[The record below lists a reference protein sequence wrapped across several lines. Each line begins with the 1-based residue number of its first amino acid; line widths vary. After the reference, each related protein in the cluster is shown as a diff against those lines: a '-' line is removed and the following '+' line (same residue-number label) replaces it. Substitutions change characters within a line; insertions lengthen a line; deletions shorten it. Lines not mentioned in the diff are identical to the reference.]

1 MTNIHQKR
9 NQLINFEI
17 NKKQTIMS
25 CNTELIA
32 DVINDCT
39 KRPTKGIYP
48 TAWIMPFAGRA
59 YSLKTVI
66 GENPAVYNE
75 IEQLTAPALNFYKI
89 EAEKFALNVGS
100 ELVTSEVKKN
110 GFIHKFT
117 GILSQVG
124 NKMLDTMDGIIVI
137 VKKGDAYMCYG
148 LQNGLWKSAQSRMA
162 NDNSG
167 LVTVEFASRPDMEDD
182 YSEYFF
188 NFGDLDYGDK
198 SLTAQSIELLLSIC
212 ASTGFALSIDI
223 SSGTNAAI
231 GTWSAQ
237 AVADKAA
244 IILNGGTVTN
254 NV

>member
-1 MTNIHQKR
+1 
-9 NQLINFEI
+9 
-17 NKKQTIMS
+17 MS

-39 KRPTKGIYP
+39 KRPTRGIYP
-48 TAWIMPFAGRA
+48 TAWVMPFEGRE
-59 YSLKTVI
+59 YLLKTVI

-89 EAEKFALNVGS
+89 GAEKFALNVGS

-124 NKMLDTMDGIIVI
+124 NKLLDTMDGIIVI

-167 LVTVEFASRPDMEDD
+167 LMTVEFASRADMEED

-188 NFGDLDYGDK
+188 NFGELDYSGK
-198 SLTAQSIELLLSIC
+198 SMTADTIELLLSIC
-212 ASTGFALSIDI
+212 ASTNFSLGIDI
-223 SSGTNAAI
+223 SGGTNAAI

-244 IILNGGTVTN
+244 IIFNGGNVTN

>member
-1 MTNIHQKR
+1 
-9 NQLINFEI
+9 
-17 NKKQTIMS
+17 MS

-39 KRPTKGIYP
+39 KRPTRGIYP
-48 TAWIMPFAGRA
+48 TAWVMPFEGRE
-59 YSLKTVI
+59 YLLKTEI
-66 GENPAVYNE
+66 AENPPIYNE

-89 EAEKFALNVGS
+89 GAEKFALNVGS

-137 VKKGDAYMCYG
+137 VKKGDNYMCYG

-162 NDNSG
+162 NENSG
-167 LVTVEFASRPDMEDD
+167 LVTVEFASRADMEED

-188 NFGDLDYGDK
+188 NFGELDYSGK
-198 SLTAQSIELLLSIC
+198 SMTADTIELLLSIC
-212 ASTGFALSIDI
+212 ASTNFNLEIDI
-223 SSGTNAAI
+223 SGGTNAAI

>member
-1 MTNIHQKR
+1 
-9 NQLINFEI
+9 
-17 NKKQTIMS
+17 MS

-39 KRPTKGIYP
+39 KRPTRGIYP
-48 TAWIMPFAGRA
+48 TAWVMPFAGRE
-59 YSLKTVI
+59 YLLKTEI

-89 EAEKFALNVGS
+89 GAEKFALNVGS

-124 NKMLDTMDGIIVI
+124 NKLLDTMDGVIVI
-137 VKKGDAYMCYG
+137 VKKDSKYMCYG
-148 LQNGLWKSAQSRMA
+148 LQNGLWKTTQSRMA
-162 NDNSG
+162 NENSG
-167 LVTVEFASRPDMEDD
+167 LVTVEFASRPDMEED

-188 NFGDLDYGDK
+188 NFGELDYSGK
-198 SLTAQSIELLLSIC
+198 SITADTIELLLSIC
-212 ASTGFALSIDI
+212 ASTGFSLGIDI
-223 SSGTNAAI
+223 SGGTSAAI

-244 IILNGGTVTN
+244 IILNGGTVIN

>member
-1 MTNIHQKR
+1 
-9 NQLINFEI
+9 
-17 NKKQTIMS
+17 MS
-25 CNTELIA
+25 CNTDLIA

-39 KRPTKGIYP
+39 KRPTRGIYP
-48 TAWIMPFAGRA
+48 TAWVMPFAGRE
-59 YSLKTVI
+59 YTLKTVI
-66 GENPAVYNE
+66 GEDPAIYNE

-110 GFIHKFT
+110 GFTHKFT

-124 NKMLDTMDGIIVI
+124 NKMLDTMDGVIVI
-137 VKKGDAYMCYG
+137 VKKGEKYMCYG

-162 NDNSG
+162 NENSG
-167 LVTVEFASRPDMEDD
+167 LVTVEFASRADMEED

-188 NFGDLDYGDK
+188 NFGELDYSGK
-198 SLTAQSIELLLSIC
+198 SMTADTIELLLSIC
-212 ASTGFALSIDI
+212 ASTGFSLGINI
-223 SSGTNAAI
+223 SGGTNAAI

>member
-1 MTNIHQKR
+1 MRCSTN
-9 NQLINFEI
+9 
-17 NKKQTIMS
+17 
-25 CNTELIA
+25 LIA

-39 KRPTKGIYP
+39 KRPTRGIYP
-48 TAWIMPFAGRA
+48 TAWVMPFAGRE
-59 YSLKTVI
+59 YLLKTKI
-66 GENPAVYNE
+66 GENPPIYNE

-100 ELVTSEVKKN
+100 ELVASEVKKN

-137 VKKGDAYMCYG
+137 VKKGDVYMCYG
-148 LQNGLWKSAQSRMA
+148 LQNGLWKSAQSRMS

-167 LVTVEFASRPDMEDD
+167 LMTVEFASRPDMEED

-188 NFGDLDYGDK
+188 NFGELDYSGK
-198 SLTAQSIELLLSIC
+198 SLTAQSIELILSIC
-212 ASTGFALSIDI
+212 ASHDYILGIDLSGG
-223 SSGTNAAI
+223 SNAAI

-237 AVADKAA
+237 AVADKAR
-244 IILNGGTVTN
+244 IIATDGTVTN

>member
-1 MTNIHQKR
+1 
-9 NQLINFEI
+9 
-17 NKKQTIMS
+17 MS

-39 KRPTKGIYP
+39 KRPTRGIYP
-48 TAWIMPFAGRA
+48 TAWVMPFEGRE
-59 YSLKTVI
+59 YLLKTVI

-89 EAEKFALNVGS
+89 GAEKFALNVGS

-167 LVTVEFASRPDMEDD
+167 LMTVEFASRPDMEED

-188 NFGDLDYGDK
+188 GEDMVYQYSGK
-198 SLTAQSIELLLSIC
+198 SLTAQSIELIFSI
-212 ASTGFALSIDI
+212 AALCLEPLDIDV
-223 SSGTNAAI
+223 SGGTSAAI

-237 AVADKAA
+237 ALADKV
-244 IILNGGTVTN
+244 IVVNNGAMVTN
-254 NV
+254 NE

>member
-1 MTNIHQKR
+1 
-9 NQLINFEI
+9 
-17 NKKQTIMS
+17 MS

-39 KRPTKGIYP
+39 KRPTRGIYP
-48 TAWIMPFAGRA
+48 TAWVMPFEGRE
-59 YSLKTVI
+59 YLLKTVI
-66 GENPAVYNE
+66 GEDPAIYNE

-89 EAEKFALNVGS
+89 GAEKFALNVGS

-167 LVTVEFASRPDMEDD
+167 LMTVEFASRPDMEED

-188 NFGDLDYGDK
+188 NFGELDYSGK
-198 SLTAQSIELLLSIC
+198 SMTADTIELLLSIC
-212 ASTGFALSIDI
+212 ASTSFRSEIDF
-223 SSGTNAAI
+223 SGGTNAAI

-244 IILNGGTVTN
+244 IILNGGAVTN

>member
-1 MTNIHQKR
+1 
-9 NQLINFEI
+9 
-17 NKKQTIMS
+17 MS

-39 KRPTKGIYP
+39 KRPTRGIYP
-48 TAWIMPFAGRA
+48 TAWVMPFEGRE
-59 YSLKTVI
+59 YTLKTVI

-75 IEQLTAPALNFYKI
+75 IEQLTDPALNFYKI
-89 EAEKFALNVGS
+89 GAEKFALNVGS

-124 NKMLDTMDGIIVI
+124 NKMLDTVDGIIVI

-167 LVTVEFASRPDMEDD
+167 LMTVEFASRPDMEED

-188 NFGDLDYGDK
+188 NFGELDYSGK

-212 ASTGFALSIDI
+212 ASTSFSLGIDI
-223 SSGTNAAI
+223 SGGTNAAI
-231 GTWSAQ
+231 DTWSAQ
-237 AVADKAA
+237 TVADKAA

>member
-1 MTNIHQKR
+1 
-9 NQLINFEI
+9 
-17 NKKQTIMS
+17 MS

-39 KRPTKGIYP
+39 KRPTRGIYP
-48 TAWIMPFAGRA
+48 TAWVMPFAGLEYA
-59 YSLKTVI
+59 LKTVI

-89 EAEKFALNVGS
+89 GAEKFALNVGS

-167 LVTVEFASRPDMEDD
+167 LMTVEFASRADMEED

-188 NFGDLDYGDK
+188 NFGELDYSGK
-198 SLTAQSIELLLSIC
+198 SMTADTIELLLSIC
-212 ASTGFALSIDI
+212 ASTNFNLEIDI
-223 SSGTNAAI
+223 SGGTNAVI

-254 NV
+254 NL

>member
-1 MTNIHQKR
+1 
-9 NQLINFEI
+9 
-17 NKKQTIMS
+17 MS

-39 KRPTKGIYP
+39 KRPTRGIYP
-48 TAWIMPFAGRA
+48 TAWVMPFEGRE
-59 YSLKTVI
+59 YLLKTVI

-89 EAEKFALNVGS
+89 GAEKFALNVGS

-162 NDNSG
+162 NENSG
-167 LVTVEFASRPDMEDD
+167 LVTVEFASRPDMEED

-188 NFGDLDYGDK
+188 NLNVIIDYSGK
-198 SLTAQSIELLLSIC
+198 SLTAQSIELILSILVSNNS
-212 ASTGFALSIDI
+212 AYEIDI
-223 SSGTNAAI
+223 SGGINAAI

-237 AVADKAA
+237 ALADK
-244 IILNGGTVTN
+244 IRLVSNGGIVTN

>member
-1 MTNIHQKR
+1 
-9 NQLINFEI
+9 
-17 NKKQTIMS
+17 MS

-39 KRPTKGIYP
+39 KRPTRGIYP
-48 TAWIMPFAGRA
+48 TAWVMPFEGRE
-59 YSLKTVI
+59 YLLKTVI

-89 EAEKFALNVGS
+89 GAEKFALNVGS

-167 LVTVEFASRPDMEDD
+167 LMTVEFASRADMEED

-188 NFGDLDYGDK
+188 NFVELDYSGK
-198 SLTAQSIELLLSIC
+198 SMTADTIELLLSIC
-212 ASTGFALSIDI
+212 ASTGFSLGIDI
-223 SSGTNAAI
+223 SGGTNAAI

>member
-1 MTNIHQKR
+1 
-9 NQLINFEI
+9 
-17 NKKQTIMS
+17 MS
-25 CNTELIA
+25 CSTNLIA

-48 TAWIMPFAGRA
+48 TAWVMPFAGRE
-59 YSLKTVI
+59 YLLKTEI
-66 GENPAVYNE
+66 SENPAVYNE

-167 LVTVEFASRPDMEDD
+167 LVTVEFASRPDMEED

-188 NFGDLDYGDK
+188 NFGELDYSGK
-198 SLTAQSIELLLSIC
+198 SMTADTIELLLSIC
-212 ASTGFALSIDI
+212 ASTSFSLGIDI
-223 SSGTNAAI
+223 SGGTNAAI

>member
-1 MTNIHQKR
+1 
-9 NQLINFEI
+9 
-17 NKKQTIMS
+17 MS

-39 KRPTKGIYP
+39 KRPTRGIYP
-48 TAWIMPFAGRA
+48 TAWVMPFEGRE
-59 YSLKTVI
+59 YLLKTVI

-89 EAEKFALNVGS
+89 GAEKFALNVGS

-167 LVTVEFASRPDMEDD
+167 LMTVEFASRPDMEED

-188 NFGDLDYGDK
+188 NFGELDYSGK
-198 SLTAQSIELLLSIC
+198 SMTADTIELLLSIC
-212 ASTGFALSIDI
+212 ASTGFSLGIDI
-223 SSGTNAAI
+223 SGGTNAAI

-244 IILNGGTVTN
+244 IILNGGAVTN
-254 NV
+254 NL

>member
-1 MTNIHQKR
+1 
-9 NQLINFEI
+9 
-17 NKKQTIMS
+17 
-25 CNTELIA
+25 
-32 DVINDCT
+32 
-39 KRPTKGIYP
+39 
-48 TAWIMPFAGRA
+48 MPFEGRE
-59 YSLKTVI
+59 YTLKTVI
-66 GENPAVYNE
+66 GEDPAIYNE
-75 IEQLTAPALNFYKI
+75 IERLTAPALNFYKI
-89 EAEKFALNVGS
+89 GAEKFALNVGS

-137 VKKGDAYMCYG
+137 VKKGDNYMCYG

-167 LVTVEFASRPDMEDD
+167 LVTVEFATRADMEED
-182 YSEYFF
+182 YSEYYFSAGTY
-188 NFGDLDYGDK
+188 NYFGK
-198 SLTAQSIELLLSIC
+198 SLTAQSIELILSI
-212 ASTGFALSIDI
+212 ASSINSEFWEIDV
-223 SSGTNAAI
+223 SGGTNAAI

-237 AVADKAA
+237 AVADKDT

>member
-1 MTNIHQKR
+1 
-9 NQLINFEI
+9 
-17 NKKQTIMS
+17 MS
-25 CNTELIA
+25 CNTALIA

-39 KRPTKGIYP
+39 KRPTRGIYP
-48 TAWIMPFAGRA
+48 TAWIMPFENRE
-59 YSLKTVI
+59 YLLKTVI

-167 LVTVEFASRPDMEDD
+167 LVTVEFASRPDMEED

-188 NFGDLDYGDK
+188 NFGELDYSGK

-212 ASTGFALSIDI
+212 ASIGFDLAIDI
-223 SSGTNAAI
+223 SGGTNAAI

-244 IILNGGTVTN
+244 IIANGGTVTN

>member
-1 MTNIHQKR
+1 
-9 NQLINFEI
+9 
-17 NKKQTIMS
+17 MS

-39 KRPTKGIYP
+39 KRPTRGIYP
-48 TAWIMPFAGRA
+48 TAWVMPCAGRE
-59 YSLKTVI
+59 YLLKTVI

-89 EAEKFALNVGS
+89 GAEKFALNVGS

-167 LVTVEFASRPDMEDD
+167 LMTVEFASRADMEED

-188 NFGDLDYGDK
+188 NFGELDYSGK
-198 SLTAQSIELLLSIC
+198 SMTADTIELLLSIC
-212 ASTGFALSIDI
+212 ASTSFSLEIDI
-223 SSGTNAAI
+223 SGGTNAAI

>member
-1 MTNIHQKR
+1 
-9 NQLINFEI
+9 
-17 NKKQTIMS
+17 MS

-39 KRPTKGIYP
+39 KRPTRGIYP
-48 TAWIMPFAGRA
+48 TAWVMPFEGRE
-59 YSLKTVI
+59 YLLKTVI

-89 EAEKFALNVGS
+89 GAEKFALNVGS

-137 VKKGDAYMCYG
+137 VKKGDAYMYYG

-167 LVTVEFASRPDMEDD
+167 LMTVEFASRPDMEED

-188 NFGDLDYGDK
+188 NFGELDYSGK
-198 SLTAQSIELLLSIC
+198 SMTADTIELLLSIC
-212 ASTGFALSIDI
+212 ASTSFSLGIDI
-223 SSGTNAAI
+223 SGGTNAAI

-244 IILNGGTVTN
+244 IIALNGTVIN

>member
-1 MTNIHQKR
+1 
-9 NQLINFEI
+9 
-17 NKKQTIMS
+17 MS
-25 CNTELIA
+25 CSTNLIA

-39 KRPTKGIYP
+39 KRPTRGIYP
-48 TAWIMPFAGRA
+48 TAWVMPFAGRE
-59 YSLKTVI
+59 YLLKTVI
-66 GENPAVYNE
+66 GEDPAIYNE
-75 IEQLTAPALNFYKI
+75 IEQLTAPALNLYKI
-89 EAEKFALNVGS
+89 GAEKFALNVGS

-110 GFIHKFT
+110 GFTHKFT

-137 VKKGDAYMCYG
+137 VKKGEKYMCYG

-162 NDNSG
+162 NENSG
-167 LVTVEFASRPDMEDD
+167 LVTVEFASRPDMEED

-188 NFGDLDYGDK
+188 NFAELDYSGK
-198 SLTAQSIELLLSIC
+198 SMTADTVELLLSIC
-212 ASTGFALSIDI
+212 ASTSFSLGIDI
-223 SSGTNAAI
+223 SGGTNAAI

>member
-1 MTNIHQKR
+1 
-9 NQLINFEI
+9 
-17 NKKQTIMS
+17 MS

-39 KRPTKGIYP
+39 KRPTRGIYP
-48 TAWIMPFAGRA
+48 TAWVMPFEGRE
-59 YSLKTVI
+59 YLLKTVI

-89 EAEKFALNVGS
+89 GAEKFALNVGS

-124 NKMLDTMDGIIVI
+124 NKLLDTMDGIIVI

-167 LVTVEFASRPDMEDD
+167 LMTVEFASRPDMEED

-188 NFGDLDYGDK
+188 NFGELDYSGK
-198 SLTAQSIELLLSIC
+198 SMTADTIELLLSIC
-212 ASTGFALSIDI
+212 ASTNFDLEIDV
-223 SSGTNAAI
+223 SGGTNAAI

-244 IILNGGTVTN
+244 IIFNGGTVTN

>member
-1 MTNIHQKR
+1 
-9 NQLINFEI
+9 
-17 NKKQTIMS
+17 MS

-39 KRPTKGIYP
+39 KRPTRGIYP
-48 TAWIMPFAGRA
+48 TAWVMPFAGRE
-59 YSLKTVI
+59 YTLS
-66 GENPAVYNE
+66 EDHAVYNE
-75 IEQLTAPALNFYKI
+75 IEQLSAPALNFYKI
-89 EAEKFALNVGS
+89 GAEKFALNVGS

-162 NDNSG
+162 NENSG
-167 LVTVEFASRPDMEDD
+167 LVTVEFASRADMEED

-188 NFGDLDYGDK
+188 NFGELDYSGK
-198 SLTAQSIELLLSIC
+198 SMTADTIELLLSIC
-212 ASTGFALSIDI
+212 ASTNFNLGIDVYG
-223 SSGTNAAI
+223 GTNAAI

-244 IILNGGTVTN
+244 IILNGGAVTN

>member
-1 MTNIHQKR
+1 
-9 NQLINFEI
+9 
-17 NKKQTIMS
+17 MS

-39 KRPTKGIYP
+39 KRPTRGIYP
-48 TAWIMPFAGRA
+48 TAWVMPFAGRE
-59 YSLKTVI
+59 YLLKTVI

-89 EAEKFALNVGS
+89 GAEKFALNVGS

-167 LVTVEFASRPDMEDD
+167 LMTVEFASRADMEED

-188 NFGDLDYGDK
+188 NLNVIIDYSGK
-198 SLTAQSIELLLSIC
+198 SLTAQSIELILSILVSNNS
-212 ASTGFALSIDI
+212 AYEIDI
-223 SSGTNAAI
+223 SGGINAAI

-237 AVADKAA
+237 ALADK
-244 IILNGGTVTN
+244 IRLVSNGGIVTN

>member
-1 MTNIHQKR
+1 
-9 NQLINFEI
+9 
-17 NKKQTIMS
+17 MS
-25 CNTELIA
+25 CSTNLIA
-32 DVINDCT
+32 DIINDCT
-39 KRPTKGIYP
+39 KRPTRGIYP
-48 TAWIMPFAGRA
+48 TAWIMPFANRE

-66 GENPAVYNE
+66 GENPSVYNE
-75 IEQLTAPALNFYKI
+75 IVQLSAPALNFYKI

-117 GILSQVG
+117 GVISQVG

-137 VKKGDAYMCYG
+137 VKKGNAYMCYG

-162 NDNSG
+162 NENSG
-167 LVTVEFASRPDMEDD
+167 LVTVEFASRPDMEED

-188 NFGDLDYGDK
+188 NFGELDYSEK

-212 ASTGFALSIDI
+212 ASTGFVVDIDI
-223 SSGTNAAI
+223 SGGTNAAI

-244 IILNGGTVTN
+244 IIANGGTVTN

>member
-1 MTNIHQKR
+1 
-9 NQLINFEI
+9 
-17 NKKQTIMS
+17 MS
-25 CNTELIA
+25 CSTNLIA

-39 KRPTKGIYP
+39 NRPTRGIYP
-48 TAWIMPFAGRA
+48 TAWVIPFSGRE
-59 YSLKTVI
+59 YLLKTEI
-66 GENPAVYNE
+66 LENPPIYNE
-75 IEQLTAPALNFYKI
+75 IEQLTAPAINFYKI
-89 EAEKFALNVGS
+89 DAEKFALNVGS

-137 VKKGDAYMCYG
+137 VKKGEKYMCYG

-162 NDNSG
+162 NENSG
-167 LVTVEFASRPDMEDD
+167 LVTVEFASRADMEED

-188 NFGDLDYGDK
+188 NFGELDYSGK
-198 SLTAQSIELLLSIC
+198 SMTADTIELLLSIC
-212 ASTGFALSIDI
+212 ASTGFSLGLDVSG
-223 SSGTNAAI
+223 GTNAAI

-244 IILNGGTVTN
+244 IILNGGTVSN